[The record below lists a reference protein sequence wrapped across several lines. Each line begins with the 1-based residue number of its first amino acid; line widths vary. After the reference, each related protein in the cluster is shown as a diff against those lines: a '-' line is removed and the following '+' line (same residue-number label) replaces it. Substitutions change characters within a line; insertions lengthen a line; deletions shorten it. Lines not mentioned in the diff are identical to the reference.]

1 MELTKGQGV
10 ELKASQRSAP
20 EVQLGRD
27 PHKSRA
33 SLWSGCQSVESYS
46 RENGCWTSVCA
57 LHSLISLT
65 RQTRCEA
72 GVGGGVDGGS
82 STCRGKN

>member
-10 ELKASQRSAP
+10 ELKA
-20 EVQLGRD
+20 QLGRD

-46 RENGCWTSVCA
+46 IQGKWVLDLGVCPPLLDLPHQA
-57 LHSLISLT
+57 DTL
-65 RQTRCEA
+65 
-72 GVGGGVDGGS
+72 
-82 STCRGKN
+82 RGRRRWRG

>member
-20 EVQLGRD
+20 EAQLGRD

-46 RENGCWTSVCA
+46 IQGKWVLDLSVCPPLLDLPHQA
-57 LHSLISLT
+57 DTL
-65 RQTRCEA
+65 
-72 GVGGGVDGGS
+72 
-82 STCRGKN
+82 RGRRRWRG